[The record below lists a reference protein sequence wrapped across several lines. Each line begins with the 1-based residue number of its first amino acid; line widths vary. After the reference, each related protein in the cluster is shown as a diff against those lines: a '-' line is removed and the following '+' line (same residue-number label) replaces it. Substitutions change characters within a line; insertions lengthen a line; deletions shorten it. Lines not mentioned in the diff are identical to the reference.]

1 MKESNQNIRKLAA
14 IMFTDIVGYSK
25 LIQKD
30 EDKALN
36 ILDEHNAI
44 VRPIL
49 SQFNGVEIKTIGD
62 AFLIQ
67 FDSTLHALNCAVE
80 IQKQMISH
88 NSVQSADKRF
98 KIRIGIHLG
107 DIIFK
112 DNDVKRVS
120 IVKSRI
126 FI

>member
-36 ILDEHNAI
+36 ILDEQIAI

-49 SQFNGVEIKTIGD
+49 SQFNGP
-62 AFLIQ
+62 
-67 FDSTLHALNCAVE
+67 
-80 IQKQMISH
+80 
-88 NSVQSADKRF
+88 
-98 KIRIGIHLG
+98 
-107 DIIFK
+107 
-112 DNDVKRVS
+112 
-120 IVKSRI
+120 KSRI
-126 FI
+126 LTFKLIF